1 MNWKTLMQDIPYQ
14 VIGEGSSE
22 EITSIEYDSRK
33 VKPGSAF
40 VAVVGGAFDGHDFIA
55 QAAKAG
61 ASVGGGRKRN
71 RGDSGG
77 NVCRQGM
84 KVRWRRCRCIAV
96 RFYERPSES
105 MYMIGVTGTKGKTT
119 TTTLIYR
126 ILMAAERK
134 TGLVAALRIES
145 AMKYC
150 LRSIPRPRHSIFRSS
165 SARCG
170 RKRFILWSWKYLL
183 IL

>member
-61 ASVGGGRKRN
+61 AVLAVVEKEIEEIPE
-71 RGDSGG
+71 
-77 NVCRQGM
+77 GM
-84 KVRWRRCRCIAV
+84 CVVKVESTLAAMPRIAV

-134 TGLVAALRIES
+134 TGLVGTIENRIGDEVLPS
-145 AMKYC
+145 QYTTPQAFDLQKLFSQM
-150 LRSIPRPRHSIFRSS
+150 
-165 SARCG
+165 
-170 RKRFILWSWKYLL
+170 
-183 IL
+183 